1 MYDLEFYDIL
11 EQRNDLLRE
20 VEELKDEIRFLT
32 EEIEDYQ
39 EALEQRNNFRD
50 EIQKE
55 KKIKSLYEKIKY
67 F

>member
-1 MYDLEFYDIL
+1 M
-11 EQRNDLLRE
+11 RE

-55 KKIKSLYEKIKY
+55 KKFKSLYEKIKD